1 MNGLYDEIRIAVHS
15 VWNRR
20 WLALAV
26 AWGVCALG
34 WLGVA
39 MIPNSYES
47 KARMQVQTQ
56 SILSNQVGISA
67 ADQRRSIQQL
77 EQTLTS
83 STNLE
88 KVIRG
93 TDLGTSVATDREM
106 ASKVDGLRPKIE
118 VKSEQDNF
126 FAISVKQSSPKLAR
140 DVVQKLIDVA
150 EEDNIAGD
158 RKQTGQSI
166 RFLDTQI
173 EARQIELQD
182 AEAKRVEFETKNLG
196 LLPGIGSVSQRLE
209 ASRVELGQ
217 IESQLIQARSALSA
231 LNGQL
236 AGTPP
241 RLSTPT
247 FGGGGGGPAFN
258 PSQAAVAQAMAD
270 LGAMR
275 ARGLTDAHPDVI
287 AQKNQIANLRAQV
300 VASPSTAGSGAG
312 SYRTPNPAYS
322 SLQSLRAE
330 REASATA
337 LQARKNVLQ
346 ADMAQLSS
354 KQTLEPGVAAEMT
367 RINRDYE
374 VRKSAYDKLVAD
386 RENVKLRGQVETQT
400 DAVQFR
406 VINRPTLSSVPAAP
420 NRPLL
425 LAIVLFAG
433 LGVGAGVAFALG
445 HLQTSFPTAAK
456 LERASG
462 LPVIGSISQMLS
474 NAQREER
481 KKKLKLFYG
490 GTGALVGVFA
500 LLLVAEFIQRSVTV

>member
-1 MNGLYDEIRIAVHS
+1 MNGLYDEIRIAIHS

-20 WLALAV
+20 WLALAI
-26 AWGVCALG
+26 AWGVCLLG

-39 MIPNSYES
+39 MIPNTYES
-47 KARMQVQTQ
+47 KARVQVQLQ
-56 SILSNQVGISA
+56 SILSDKVGISA

-88 KVIRG
+88 KVVRG
-93 TDLGTSVATDREM
+93 TDLGQSVASDREM
-106 ASKVDGLRPKIE
+106 ANKIDGLRLKIE

-126 FAISVKQSSPKLAR
+126 FGITVKQSSPKLAR

-158 RKQTGQSI
+158 RKATGQSL
-166 RFLDTQI
+166 RFLDAQI
-173 EARQIELQD
+173 AARQVELQE
-182 AEAKRVEFETKNLG
+182 AEAKRVEYETKNLG

-209 ASRVELGQ
+209 SARSELNQ
-217 IESQLIQARSALSA
+217 VDSQLMQARSSAAA

-236 AGTPP
+236 AGTPAT
-241 RLSTPT
+241 LSTPT
-247 FGGGGGGPAFN
+247 FGGGGGATYN
-258 PSQAAVAQAMAD
+258 PSQAALAQAQAD

-287 AQKNQIANLRAQV
+287 SQKNQIANLRAQV
-300 VASPSTAGSGAG
+300 VATPSTGSSGGG
-312 SYRTPNPAYS
+312 SYKTPNPAYS
-322 SLQSLRAE
+322 SLQSMRAE
-330 REASATA
+330 REASVSA
-337 LQARKNVLQ
+337 LQARKNALQ
-346 ADMAQLSS
+346 ADMAQLAA
-354 KQTLEPGVAAEMT
+354 KQTSEPGVAAEMA

-374 VRKSAYDKLVAD
+374 IQKSQYDKLVAD
-386 RENVKLRGQVETQT
+386 RDNVRMRGQVETQT

-406 VINRPTLSSVPAAP
+406 VINRPTLSSIPAAP

-425 LAIVLFAG
+425 LALVLFAG
-433 LGVGAGVAFALG
+433 LGIGAGVAFALG

-462 LPVIGSISQMLS
+462 LPVIGSISQMLTS
-474 NAQREER
+474 AQRDER
-481 KKKLKLFYG
+481 KRKLKLFYS
-490 GTGALVGVFA
+490 GTAGLVGVFA
-500 LLLVAEFIQRSVTV
+500 LLLVVEFIQRGITA